1 MESRFLTNKIY
12 SLFQNNGLRLSR
24 AVMLFSLIILCMMT
38 LASCAHQSERT
49 LSSKAGLSSSL
60 DTPNILIVNTNS
72 RIDRYAIAEASFTES
87 ISDTKSNTDIRVLDL
102 GTELHPLEILQDTLN
117 EHDYDAIYAIGA
129 KALGSVDYI
138 DPDMPVIFSS
148 VLNWRR
154 FHGQDN
160 YYGIA
165 SEVAPKAQLTWFKYF
180 FPEVKKVGVLHSVD
194 NLQLIQDARIS
205 ANELS
210 LTLIASD
217 VKAEDSLE
225 KKANTLLDQIDVLWL
240 VSDPVVLAT
249 TGKAELLFELAHKK
263 GIPVLSYNRFFDD
276 LGALLSITADL
287 PTTGRQAA
295 LMMKNVLAQH
305 ANKESVQFPAGSRIS
320 LNAAKA
326 KAYGIVLNEDALDS
340 VDELVG
346 E

>member
-1 MESRFLTNKIY
+1 
-12 SLFQNNGLRLSR
+12 
-24 AVMLFSLIILCMMT
+24 MMT
-38 LASCAHQSERT
+38 LASCAHQPEQA
-49 LSSKAGLSSSL
+49 LSSKQELSSSL
-60 DTPNILIVNTNS
+60 DIPHILIVNTNS
-72 RIDRYAIAEASFTES
+72 QIDRYEIAETSFTES
-87 ISDTKSNTDIRVLDL
+87 LSNTKIRVLDL
-102 GTELHPLEILQDTLN
+102 GDEHRPVDALQDTLN
-117 EHDYDAIYAIGA
+117 ESDYDAIYAIGA

-154 FHGQDN
+154 FHEQDN

-194 NLQLIQDARIS
+194 NQQLIQDARMS

-210 LTLIASD
+210 LTLIASEM
-217 VKAEDSLE
+217 KAEDTLE
-225 KKANTLLDQIDVLWL
+225 KNANTLLDQVDALWL
-240 VSDPVVLAT
+240 VSDPVVMAT
-249 TGKAELLFELAHKK
+249 TEKAELLFELAHKK

-287 PTTGRQAA
+287 ATTGRQAA
-295 LMMKNVLAQH
+295 LMMKSVLSQRVIE
-305 ANKESVQFPAGSRIS
+305 ESVQFPAGSRIS
-320 LNAAKA
+320 LNVAKT